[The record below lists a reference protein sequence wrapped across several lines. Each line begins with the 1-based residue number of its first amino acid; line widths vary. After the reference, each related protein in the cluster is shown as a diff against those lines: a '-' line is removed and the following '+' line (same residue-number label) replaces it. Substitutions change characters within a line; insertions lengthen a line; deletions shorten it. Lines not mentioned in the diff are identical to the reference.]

1 MSDDRGIP
9 WLTEPLQDFL
19 AHLSVI
25 TLLPQMQEDKPDRGY
40 TYAGLFNALSD
51 LAEAGEVDLV
61 GDEQDVYVVIHDQV
75 IVHAARG
82 WLEYMAPRWHAA
94 DSASN

>member
-1 MSDDRGIP
+1 MTDKLN

-40 TYAGLFNALSD
+40 TYAGLFEALAA
-51 LAEAGEVDLV
+51 LADAGEVDLL
-61 GDEQDVYVVIHDQV
+61 GDEQEVYVVIHDQV
-75 IVHAARG
+75 IVHAARD
-82 WLEYMAPRWHAA
+82 WLEYMTPRWS
-94 DSASN
+94 SASAGAN